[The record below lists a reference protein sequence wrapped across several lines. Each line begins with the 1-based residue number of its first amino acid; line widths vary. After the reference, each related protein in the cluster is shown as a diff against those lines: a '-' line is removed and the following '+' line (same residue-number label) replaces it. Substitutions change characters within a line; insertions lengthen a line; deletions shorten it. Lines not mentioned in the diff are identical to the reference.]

1 MRLRSAA
8 FLSLLLVPALVSAQ
22 RPPVRGVIGNS
33 VVTLNGP
40 WAFHPGDDMAWAR
53 PDFDDSAWDTM
64 DLTPPPGSYDFL
76 LGSSG
81 FVPGWTA
88 KGYPNLSYYA
98 WYRIRIDVEN
108 VATSADRAQLAIKM
122 PESFDD
128 AYQVYANGQLIGEFG
143 HFSSDGVTVYNSQ
156 PRAFLLPADAHDGAI
171 TIAIR
176 MWMSPDTP
184 LSAQDAGGLHGV
196 PVLGREASIEAM
208 LELGWLTVS
217 RVQTTNFILAG
228 VLFLAALLGFIL
240 FWLDRTEKAYLWLG
254 FASLTHLLNS
264 AINLF
269 CWYTTIIPIVVQF
282 MLVDVIIAPL
292 TFGMWVVFWGYWFK
306 LDGIARIHRAAWTLV
321 SLLVICVAMLR
332 APLYGTLI
340 PIAAS
345 AWLVPVSVALKLM
358 LGVLILWVVYRGI
371 RARGTEGWLVLPVAL
386 LMLLR
391 LYADELLT
399 IHVSPTFHIFGIV
412 VSIGALALLLTF
424 AVISLF
430 MMRRFIG
437 DLREREQMKLE
448 MEQARQV
455 QQVLIPEALPA
466 MPGFAIGNDYRP
478 AQQVGGDFFQILP
491 LENGGLL
498 AVVGDVSGKGMP
510 AAMTVSLLVGTVR
523 ALVSYTTQSPGQLL
537 AAMNLRMIGRSQGGF
552 TTCLILRV
560 DPDGRVTLAN
570 AGHLPPYVQG
580 RESQIAAGL
589 PLGIDANASYPES
602 TLHLAPGEQITLLT
616 DGVVEARS
624 QAGELFGFERT
635 AGISTQ
641 PAETI
646 AEAAQKFG
654 QEDDIT
660 VLTLS
665 RVAA

>member
-1 MRLRSAA
+1 MRSGSAA
-8 FLSLLLVPALVSAQ
+8 LLSLLLVSTLVSAQ
-22 RPPVRGVIGNS
+22 RPPIHGVIGNS
-33 VVTLNGP
+33 VVVLNGP
-40 WAFHPGDDMAWAR
+40 WAFHPGDDMAWAQ
-53 PDFDDSAWDTM
+53 PGFDDSAWDTM
-64 DLTPPPGSYDFL
+64 DLTPPPNSYDFV

-88 KGYPNLSYYA
+88 KGYPNLSRYA
-98 WYRIRIDVEN
+98 WYRIRIDIEN
-108 VATSADRAQLAIKM
+108 AATSAEHARLAIKM

-128 AYQVYANGQLIGEFG
+128 VYQIFVNGQFIGEFG
-143 HFSSDGVTVYNSQ
+143 HFAPGNVTVYNAQ
-156 PRAFLLPADAHDGAI
+156 PRAFLLPANVRDGMI

-184 LSAQDAGGLHGV
+184 LSGQDAGGLHGS
-196 PVLGREASIEAM
+196 PVLGRAASIEAM
-208 LELGWLTVS
+208 LQLGWLTVS
-217 RVQTTNFILAG
+217 RAETANFILVG
-228 VLFLAALLGFIL
+228 VLFLAALLGFTL
-240 FWLDRTEKAYLWLG
+240 FWLDRREKAYLWLG
-254 FASLTHLLNS
+254 FASLTHFLNS

-269 CWYTTIIPIVVQF
+269 CYYTTVIPIVVQF
-282 MLVDVIIAPL
+282 MLVDVILSPL
-292 TFGMWVVFWGYWFK
+292 TFGMWVVFWGYWFG
-306 LDGIARIHRAAWTLV
+306 LDGMARIHRAAWTLV
-321 SLLVICVAMLR
+321 SLLVLCVAMLR
-332 APLYGTLI
+332 APLYGGVI
-340 PIAAS
+340 PVSAA
-345 AWLVPVSVALKLM
+345 AWLLPVSIALKLM

-371 RARGTEGWLVLPVAL
+371 RTRGSEGWLVLPVAL

-399 IHVSPTFHIFGIV
+399 IHVPTTFHFFGIV
-412 VSIGALALLLTF
+412 ISVGVLALLLTF

-455 QQVLIPEALPA
+455 QQVLIPEALPV

-552 TTCLILRV
+552 TTCLILRA
-560 DPDGRVTLAN
+560 DPDGRVTVAN
-570 AGHLPPYVQG
+570 AGHLSPYIQG
-580 RESQIAAGL
+580 KESQVAAGV
-589 PLGIDANASYPES
+589 PLGIDANASYPET
-602 TLHLAPGEQITLLT
+602 TLHLASGQQITLLT

-624 QAGELFGFERT
+624 QTGELFGFERT
-635 AGISTQ
+635 AAISNQ
-641 PAETI
+641 PAESI
-646 AEAAQKFG
+646 AETAQKFG

-665 RVAA
+665 RRAA

>member
-1 MRLRSAA
+1 MRLRLTA
-8 FLSLLLVPALVSAQ
+8 FLALLFFSALVFAQ
-22 RPPVRGVIGNS
+22 RPPIHGVIGNS
-33 VVTLNGP
+33 VVVLNGP

-53 PDFDDSAWDTM
+53 PDFDDSAWGTM

-76 LGSSG
+76 MGTSG

-88 KGYPNLSYYA
+88 KGYPNLSHYA
-98 WYRIRIDVEN
+98 WYRLRINIEN
-108 VATSADRAQLAIKM
+108 LATPGEHARLAIKM

-128 AYQVYANGQLIGEFG
+128 AYQIYANGQLIGEFG
-143 HFSSDGVTVYNSQ
+143 HFASGDITVYNSQ
-156 PRAFLLPADAHDGAI
+156 PRAFLLPADFRDGTI

-196 PVLGREASIEAM
+196 PVLGSEASIKAM
-208 LELGWLTVS
+208 LQLGWLTVD
-217 RVQTTNFILAG
+217 RVETPNFILTG
-228 VLFLAALLGFIL
+228 VLFLAALLGFTL

-269 CWYTTIIPIVVQF
+269 CWYTTVIPIVFQF

-292 TFGMWVVFWGYWFK
+292 TFGMWVVFWGYWFG
-306 LDGIARIHRAAWTLV
+306 LDGMARIHRAAWILV
-321 SLLVICVAMLR
+321 SLMVLCVAMLR
-332 APLYGTLI
+332 APLYGSVI
-340 PIAAS
+340 PISAAV
-345 AWLVPVSVALKLM
+345 WLLPVSIALKLM

-391 LYADELLT
+391 LYGDELIT
-399 IHVSPTFHIFGIV
+399 IHVPTTFHFFGIV
-412 VSIGALALLLTF
+412 VSVGALALLLTF

-437 DLREREQMKLE
+437 NLREREQMKLE

-455 QQVLIPEALPA
+455 QQMLIPEALPE

-523 ALVSYTTQSPGQLL
+523 TLVNYTTQSPAQLL
-537 AAMNLRMIGRSQGGF
+537 AAMNLRMIGRSHGGF

-560 DPDGRVTLAN
+560 DPDGRVTAAN
-570 AGHLPPYVQG
+570 AGHLSPYVQG
-580 RESQIAAGL
+580 RESQVAAGL

-602 TLHLAPGEQITLLT
+602 TLRLAPGEQITLLT

-624 QAGELFGFERT
+624 QTGELFGFERT
-635 AGISTQ
+635 ATISTQ
-641 PAETI
+641 PAEII
-646 AEAAQKFG
+646 AATAQKFG

-660 VLTLS
+660 VLTLA
-665 RVAA
+665 RRAA